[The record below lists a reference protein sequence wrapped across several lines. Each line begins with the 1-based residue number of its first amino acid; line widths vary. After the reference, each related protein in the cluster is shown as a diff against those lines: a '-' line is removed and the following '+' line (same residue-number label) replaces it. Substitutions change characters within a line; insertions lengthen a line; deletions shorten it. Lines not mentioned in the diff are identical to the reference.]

1 MNSINKLR
9 VDIASMRT
17 LRGQMDQAITDTI
30 AATRI
35 IDAFRSPQQA
45 GGGISGGGGGGVG
58 GQQNVWLKNYAQFPL
73 E

>member
-45 GGGISGGGGGGVG
+45 GGGISGGGVGG

>member
-9 VDIASMRT
+9 VDIASMRE
-17 LRGQMDQAITDTI
+17 LRVQMDQAIQDTI

-35 IDAFRSPQQA
+35 VDAFRSPQA
-45 GGGISGGGGGGVG
+45 
-58 GQQNVWLKNYAQFPL
+58 GQQSVWLKNYANFPL

>member
-45 GGGISGGGGGGVG
+45 GGGGGGG